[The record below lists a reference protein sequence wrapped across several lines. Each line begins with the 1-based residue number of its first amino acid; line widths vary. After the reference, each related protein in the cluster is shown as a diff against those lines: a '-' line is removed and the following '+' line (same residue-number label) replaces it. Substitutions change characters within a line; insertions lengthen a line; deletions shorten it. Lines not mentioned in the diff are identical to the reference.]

1 MPIYRNQE
9 RPSTPAVEIIAGPDP
24 QDQADP
30 ILALKSARQSAAS
43 APPYR
48 RPGIILAVVLS
59 CAILLFSAYAFFWGA
74 DFMRTARPGDMVAAP
89 TMLLLPVERNPNS
102 PVSLASSVDQTLGDA
117 LHRSWVVRTL
127 FSDGQEATGQA
138 ANPQKD
144 DHDYRLQSVLA
155 GPESSE
161 ERRVGKAC
169 VRTCRSRWSPYR
181 EKKKKRKHN
190 RI

>member
-89 TMLLLPVERNPNS
+89 TMLLLPVERNQIGR
-102 PVSLASSVDQTLGDA
+102 ASCRERVC
-117 LHRSWVVRTL
+117 
-127 FSDGQEATGQA
+127 
-138 ANPQKD
+138 
-144 DHDYRLQSVLA
+144 QSV
-155 GPESSE
+155 
-161 ERRVGKAC
+161 
-169 VRTCRSRWSPYR
+169 
-181 EKKKKRKHN
+181 
-190 RI
+190 